1 MHPVYSSVEWPQS
14 QTWWRANILLDENG
28 SAVGSDGTSRSL
40 TSGRDRHL
48 LRQIRAEAELVVT
61 GGETVR
67 KEGWHFPPHG
77 ELIVLSSSGLLPVES
92 CPHLDRLTVVTD
104 PDSLSQ
110 AISESVATRILC
122 ESGPRLLRDLL
133 SHRRID
139 ELFVSLLI
147 PSDTANVDT
156 IMSIVRSTLDV
167 GTEDFELMGVVF
179 DPEIAF
185 ARFQRRRVINGS

>member
-1 MHPVYSSVEWPQS
+1 M
-14 QTWWRANILLDENG
+14 LDENG
-28 SAVGSDGTSRSL
+28 SAVGSDGTSSSL

-77 ELIVLSSSGLLPVES
+77 ELIVLSSSGTLPVES
-92 CPHLDRLTVVTD
+92 CPHLNRLTVVTD
-104 PDSLSQ
+104 PDSLNQ
-110 AISESVATRILC
+110 VISESVATRILC
-122 ESGPRLLRDLL
+122 EGGPRLLRDLL

-147 PSDTANVDT
+147 PSETANIDT
-156 IMSIVRSTLDV
+156 IMSIVRSTLHV

-179 DPEIAF
+179 DPAIAF